1 MYNKGVEGQIYDIMK
16 ATFLFKSFMDP
27 VRIWFT
33 LAVSYYYLVNEME
46 FLLKHFL
53 RILNDL

>member
-33 LAVSYYYLVNEME
+33 LAVSYYYLVNEVPSQTFFKNFE
-46 FLLKHFL
+46 
-53 RILNDL
+53 